1 MDDAELRVDGNAVA
15 GILTQVL
22 AVDPTMVVAAC
33 AGCGASN
40 TLGAMPAYL
49 HGMGAVLDCP
59 GCGAI
64 MIRIGNPSG
73 RVVLDLRGARWVQV
87 EVG

>member
-1 MDDAELRVDGNAVA
+1 
-15 GILTQVL
+15 
-22 AVDPTMVVAAC
+22 
-33 AGCGASN
+33 
-40 TLGAMPAYL
+40 MPAYL